1 MRQNWTIHGPQL
13 GRLLVVRQRRM
24 TDADWVS
31 VAEYADVPSAQVVSR
46 RLTMDGIQNR
56 IVSNFS
62 GPAYNQNGACSIWV
76 PPQSAADAKRLLQDP
91 PISED
96 ELAALALKY
105 PRPDDA

>member
-1 MRQNWTIHGPQL
+1 MWRPEVVYNLRFPGQFYEAETGPIHGPQL

-91 PISED
+91 P
-96 ELAALALKY
+96 
-105 PRPDDA
+105 